1 MTDQIHNLDIDTA
14 AAEWLAAKKA
24 EADAVK
30 RRRKLEDH
38 MLSLIGIAADH
49 EGVNTTET
57 DGGFKIKVT
66 GRLSRKVNG
75 DLAQEIAAENGLDD
89 ELSRL
94 FRWKPDLDLAAW
106 KATDPEVTTPF
117 LKAITSK
124 PGRPSFTIEQE

>member
-38 MLSLIGIAADH
+38 MLPLIGIAADH

-94 FRWKPDLDLAAW
+94 FRWKPEIVAAAW
-106 KATDPEVTTPF
+106 KTAPETITQP
-117 LKAITSK
+117 LSAAITTT
-124 PGRPSFTIEQE
+124 PGRPSFAIEQE